1 MNAYY
6 LQTEQMT
13 VGYHGKPLIEKINLC
28 LRRGEIMTLIGPNG
42 SGKSTI
48 LKSIVRQLR
57 LLGGVVRLEQVS
69 LEELSPQAV
78 ARKMSVLMTD
88 RLQPELMTC
97 REVAAAG
104 RYPYTGKLGLLT
116 QRDWEK
122 VDEALALVHGSALAD
137 QAFTAISDG
146 QRQRVLL
153 ARALCQEPEILVLDE
168 PTSFLDIR
176 YKLEILSTLRNWFV
190 SVSWRW
196 SYPFTNWIWPNVFPT
211 LWCVST
217 TMPLSGVG
225 RRKRCLLLI
234 TLLHCM
240 S

>member
-1 MNAYY
+1 MAN
-6 LQTEQMT
+6 
-13 VGYHGKPLIEKINLC
+13 PS
-28 LRRGEIMTLIGPNG
+28 LRRSISAFGGGDHDADRPQWVWQIHHSQEHRPAAAAFRRCGAAGAGLSGRTVPPGGGAEDVRPNDRPP
-42 SGKSTI
+42 SARAHD
-48 LKSIVRQLR
+48 LP
-57 LLGGVVRLEQVS
+57 GGRGGGTVS
-69 LEELSPQAV
+69 LH
-78 ARKMSVLMTD
+78 RKTG
-88 RLQPELMTC
+88 
-97 REVAAAG
+97 AAD
-104 RYPYTGKLGLLT
+104 

-176 YKLEILSTLRNWFV
+176 YKLEILSTLKELVRQRQLAV
-190 SVSWRW
+190 VLSLHELDLAS
-196 SYPFTNWIWPNVFPT
+196 VFPT

-234 TLLHCM
+234 TLPHCM